1 MLETQSER
9 FVEFPTEKEIKEARR
24 QNTLAKHGG
33 GHDESSALPAAAAAG
48 GKLSHASSFSQ
59 DKRHNWTR
67 TSQKSI
73 NEPKNYLLGTI
84 SAHPVLDL
92 RGDSLVSINDAG
104 HGYLCRLMLNG
115 GHRLSG
121 VNGGP
126 PTPTD
131 ARGKT
136 GGSRAE
142 AEPPAAGLLG
152 RGIVFET
159 VKEFQLGRR
168 WAERGG
174 SFISVVIAADH
185 GVFMTAQQA
194 GRVTIFNL
202 HTGDKLCCLNQ

>member
-9 FVEFPTEKEIKEARR
+9 FVEFPTEKETKEARR
-24 QNTLAKHGG
+24 QMTHGG
-33 GHDESSALPAAAAAG
+33 GHNESGALTGAAPG
-48 GKLSHASSFSQ
+48 GKLSQASSYSQ
-59 DKRHNWTR
+59 DRRHNWAR
-67 TSQKSI
+67 TSQKSV
-73 NEPKNYLLGTI
+73 NERKNCLLGTI

-92 RGDSLVSINDAG
+92 RGGSLVSINDAG

-115 GHRLSG
+115 GHRRSG

-126 PTPTD
+126 PTPAG
-131 ARGKT
+131 ARERT

-142 AEPPAAGLLG
+142 AEPPAVGPLG

-168 WAERGG
+168 WAEKGG